1 MSISSNLANYLDQR
15 GARYEILA
23 HAHTRTSAET
33 ARSANVIPDHLAKS
47 VVLEDDT
54 GSVMMAV
61 IPADKAVMVDELGRM
76 LGRKSLRLADE
87 ERIAMLFKDCEP
99 GAVPSIGMPWGIET
113 VVDDELEACE
123 AVYMEGGDHERLLRM
138 SHDQFHALMSSQRH
152 GQFSRAPAHWGRAA
166 SF

>member
-1 MSISSNLANYLDQR
+1 MSIPSNLSSYLNQR
-15 GARYEILA
+15 GARYEVFA
-23 HAHTRTSAET
+23 HAHSRTSAET
-33 ARSANVIPDHLAKS
+33 ASSANVMPSHLAKS

-87 ERIAMLFKDCEP
+87 ERVAMLFKDCEP

-113 VVDDELEACE
+113 IVDDELEACD

-152 GQFSRAPAHWGRAA
+152 GQFSKAPAHWGRAA
-166 SF
+166 SL

>member
-1 MSISSNLANYLDQR
+1 MSIPSTLANYLDQR

-23 HAHTRTSAET
+23 HAHSRTSAET

-47 VVLEDDT
+47 VVLEDDL
-54 GSVMMAV
+54 GYVMAV

-76 LGRKSLRLADE
+76 LGRRSLRLADE
-87 ERIAMLFKDCEP
+87 DRVAMLFKGCEP
-99 GAVPSIGMPWGIET
+99 GAVPSVGMAWGIET
-113 VVDDELEACE
+113 IVDDELEACE

-152 GQFSRAPAHWGRAA
+152 GQFSKAPAHWGRAA

>member
-1 MSISSNLANYLDQR
+1 MSIPSTLANYLDQR

-23 HAHTRTSAET
+23 HAHSRTSAET

-47 VVLEDDT
+47 VVLEDDL
-54 GSVMMAV
+54 GYVMAV

-87 ERIAMLFKDCEP
+87 ERVATLFKGCEP
-99 GAVPSIGMPWGIET
+99 GAVPSVGMAWGIET
-113 VVDDELEACE
+113 IVDDELEACE

-152 GQFSRAPAHWGRAA
+152 GQFSKAPAHWGRAA

>member
-1 MSISSNLANYLDQR
+1 MSIPLTLANYLDQR

-23 HAHTRTSAET
+23 HAHSRTSAET

-47 VVLEDDT
+47 VVLEDDL
-54 GSVMMAV
+54 GYVMAV

-87 ERIAMLFKDCEP
+87 ERVAMLFKGCEP
-99 GAVPSIGMPWGIET
+99 GAVPSVGMAWGIET
-113 VVDDELEACE
+113 IVDDELEACE

-152 GQFSRAPAHWGRAA
+152 GQFSKAPAHWGRAA